1 MVRSHIWGPL
11 PVSDRYSIS
20 IFTKESMKAYKSL
33 EAYKYVVSGHVRVV
47 LSHQISND
55 CAYVALSSKVTPS
68 QRARD
73 KPYELWVY
81 LEKKIGT
88 VYCAHCTCMAGL
100 GEVCSHVGALLFKV
114 TPATVTEIYD
124 QIKGRRKKDVPNVH
138 AHGSSPLPSTSD
150 LQLLYV
156 IAPKSVFFTSVTIPG
171 IEILPPVKKPEPTD
185 KFPKHLTS
193 LHQFDDSPNAD
204 FINDTFNNY
213 TVTESHAFHLEEAT
227 RNQAVSPLLWFEH
240 RKGRLTASKAH
251 DVLRMREQTSPDNLV
266 RRVCGYNNYDLS
278 RKDAVRWC
286 IEHEDEARIAYFS
299 HQKTTHIN
307 LECKLAGFFVN
318 SKHPFVGASPDGI
331 TTCDCC
337 GKGTLEV
344 KCPFKHKDTP
354 IDKVSAKDSN
364 FCLDN
369 MLQLKQNHR
378 YYTQVQLQM
387 YLTESSYSD
396 FVVYT
401 KCDSPSM
408 VIVRLN
414 LDLDFCKTLLSKCD
428 SFVKD
433 HVIHELITQKLNN
446 MPVTQQSTCTTKTM
460 NNNDQPSTWCFCAEP
475 EYGRMIKCDNRE
487 CPYQWF
493 HYKCVNVRRKPKVIK
508 VYREL
513 EFIVKSGS
521 DMSGPSI
528 SEYFIL
534 PKDACGKVRAQC
546 KLCTAVIS
554 GHTKA
559 TSNFLTHLKLKSKY
573 AKTDSR
579 QIDLNNATVEF
590 IAGNLLPLSTVES
603 AKFKKLCEKL
613 DPKFQVSS
621 RKYLANKLIVDKAN
635 RIQDNLKD
643 QLSKAQN
650 ICLTLDLWSNRQ
662 MSAFLGITGHF
673 VSDWELWNFGNL
685 DRVHIHNCQRW
696 PGGIFPYRHPLLL
709 WRDFLVLEEK
719 FSDQTDVD

>member
-1 MVRSHIWGPL
+1 MDDKIASDNDGKSKFSTYYHSL
-11 PVSDRYSIS
+11 PNDTKNRYSTKLFYDAGTKSLPDPYVLTEKWSTDPNTWPDLTFGDIYLYLIDTPS

-55 CAYVALSSKVTPS
+55 CPYVALSSKVTPS

-73 KPYELWVY
+73 KPHEPWVY
-81 LEKKIGT
+81 LEKKTGT

-100 GEVCSHVGALLFKV
+100 GEVCSHVGALYLKLEMGVKIGITKTSSTSTACQWNSKFRKEV
-114 TPATVTEIYD
+114 TPATVTEIYN

-150 LQLLYV
+150 LQLLYA

-171 IEILPPVKKPEPTD
+171 IEMLPPVDKPQPTD
-185 KFPKHLTS
+185 KFPKLLTS
-193 LHQFDDSPNAD
+193 LHQPDTAPNSEY
-204 FINDTFNNY
+204 INDTYHKY
-213 TVTESHAFHLEEAT
+213 TVTDSQAFRLEEAT
-227 RNQAVSPLLWFEH
+227 RNQAVSPLWFEH
-240 RKGRLTASKAH
+240 RKGRVTASKAH

-266 RRVCGYNNYDLS
+266 RRVCGYNSYDLS
-278 RKDAVRWC
+278 RKDAVRWG
-286 IEHEDEARIAYFS
+286 IEHEDEAREAYIS

-307 LECKLAGFFVN
+307 FECKLAGFFVN

-354 IDKVSAKDSN
+354 IDKVPAKDSN

-401 KCDSPSM
+401 KCDPPSM

-414 LDLDFCKTLLSKCD
+414 LDLDFCKTLLKKCD

-446 MPVTQQSTCTTKTM
+446 MPVTQQSTCTTETM
-460 NNNDQPSTWCFCAEP
+460 NNNDQPS
-475 EYGRMIKCDNRE
+475 
-487 CPYQWF
+487 
-493 HYKCVNVRRKPKVIK
+493 
-508 VYREL
+508 VYM
-513 EFIVKSGS
+513 VS
-521 DMSGPSI
+521 
-528 SEYFIL
+528 
-534 PKDACGKVRAQC
+534 
-546 KLCTAVIS
+546 
-554 GHTKA
+554 
-559 TSNFLTHLKLKSKY
+559 
-573 AKTDSR
+573 
-579 QIDLNNATVEF
+579 
-590 IAGNLLPLSTVES
+590 LLRT
-603 AKFKKLCEKL
+603 
-613 DPKFQVSS
+613 
-621 RKYLANKLIVDKAN
+621 
-635 RIQDNLKD
+635 RI
-643 QLSKAQN
+643 
-650 ICLTLDLWSNRQ
+650 
-662 MSAFLGITGHF
+662 
-673 VSDWELWNFGNL
+673 
-685 DRVHIHNCQRW
+685 W
-696 PGGIFPYRHPLLL
+696 PN
-709 WRDFLVLEEK
+709 D
-719 FSDQTDVD
+719 